1 MAQIFILQ
9 TKIDCCRLKLAIQ
22 RATSAVTVLPKFV
35 SGGSSLNFRQVCFKQ
50 PPVTADIAVMT
61 LQTRAIF
68 LRHRR
73 SILFSASCTFGMSP
87 NKALV
92 SLLANKAQA
101 RPSQKLT
108 RIPQLH
114 REMTSAKTGAE
125 AIRYGARGRPDLQ
138 FDYQRDVEGLCQP
151 RVTCRTLGQE
161 ERNGDYREGNHYGYS
176 DHPPG
181 HAQAPSDRRS
191 RSHRPARFLTVCQG
205 DLGGRGG
212 CTCRFIIGS

>member
-1 MAQIFILQ
+1 MAQVFILQ
-9 TKIDCCRLKLAIQ
+9 AKIDCCRLKLAIQ

-68 LRHRR
+68 LRHLR
-73 SILFSASCTFGMSP
+73 SILFSGMSP

-108 RIPQLH
+108 RMPQLH

-125 AIRYGARGRPDLQ
+125 AIPYGARGRPDLQ

-161 ERNGDYREGNHYGYS
+161 ERNGDYERAITTVIPTIHQATPKPRPTGDREDTGL
-176 DHPPG
+176 
-181 HAQAPSDRRS
+181 
-191 RSHRPARFLTVCQG
+191 PA
-205 DLGGRGG
+205 
-212 CTCRFIIGS
+212 S